1 MEIYILKKEE
11 YNIPRRTGQQM
22 FFGVKTLCLPR
33 VRKKQFVFA
42 YKKMRI
48 AERFGI

>member
-11 YNIPRRTGQQM
+11 YNIPRRTGQQT
-22 FFGVKTLCLPR
+22 FLVKTLCLPR
-33 VRKKQFVFA
+33 VRKTQCVFA

-48 AERFGI
+48 AERLGI